1 MTRDARAA
9 QMTAAVQ
16 RIDAAAADDRSVR
29 EQIVSA
35 VRQFVPFDFHAFVLT
50 DPVSTVGCSPLADV
64 PDVARLPTLIRLKY
78 LTDIN
83 RWTDLPSG
91 GATLL
96 GTTAGRPE
104 RSLVWREHLAALGV
118 VDVYSAAYTDRF
130 GCWGF
135 LDLWRS
141 APFENED
148 VAMMARVAPRITAL
162 LREAQMSAFVLVGAP
177 MQRGGGASA
186 LVMSPDL
193 EVRAHTPQSR
203 EWMAALLPRESG
215 QSIVPASAY
224 NVAAQLLA
232 TEAGVDTHAPQ
243 ARVHLG
249 GGEWLALRAARW
261 SGPTPPDERDVVV
274 TVEPISS
281 AERRDLISRV
291 HALTAREDELLT
303 RLAEGIDTRSAAR
316 EMAISEHTV
325 QDHLK
330 SVFRKTSTSSR
341 RELLAM
347 ASGH

>member
-1 MTRDARAA
+1 MTGDVRTA
-9 QMTAAVQ
+9 QMTAAVE
-16 RIDAAAADDRSVR
+16 RIDATAADDRSVR
-29 EQIVSA
+29 EQILSA
-35 VRQFVPFDFHAFVLT
+35 LRQFVPFDSHAFVLT
-50 DPVSTVGCSPLADV
+50 DPASTVGCSPLADV
-64 PDVARLPTLIRLKY
+64 PDVARLPALIRLKY
-78 LTDIN
+78 LTVVN

-118 VDVYSAAYTDRF
+118 VDVYSAAYIDRF

-141 APFENED
+141 APFEDED
-148 VAMMARVAPRITAL
+148 VAMLSSVAPRITTL
-162 LREAQMSAFVLVGAP
+162 LREAQTRAFVSVGTP
-177 MQRGGGASA
+177 LQRGQGGGA

-193 EVRAHTPQSR
+193 EVRAQTPQTR
-203 EWMAALLPRESG
+203 EWMAALLPPGSG

-232 TEAGVDTHAPQ
+232 NEAGVDAHAPQ

-261 SGPTPPDERDVVV
+261 SGPTSADERDVVV

-281 AERRDLISRV
+281 AERRDLLSRV
-291 HALTAREDELLT
+291 HALTAREDELLR
-303 RLAEGIDTRSAAR
+303 RLTEGIDTRTAAR